1 MTKCN
6 LMRFIH
12 FADIHIGVENYGR
25 PASQADLDSLPEFF
39 SPDIDRNSYLGMS
52 TRLLD
57 FLSSFDEIVDFAIK
71 ENVDLVVFAGD
82 AYKSRDPSQTHQRE
96 FARRIARLTK
106 ANIPV
111 FLVIGNHDIPHIS
124 SRATSLEIF
133 PTLSIPNVYVA
144 DHLKTSVIDTTSG
157 KLQVISIPWVRRGVI
172 LSQEESRGLS
182 PEEITEYIEDR
193 ITERLQKEVESLDP
207 AMPAIIVGHLT
218 VSGATTSTEKS
229 MMLGHDHV
237 LLSSNLRL
245 PNIDYVALGH
255 VHKHQVIE
263 SDPPIVYSG
272 SLQKVDFSE
281 EHDTKG
287 FCLVNLD
294 PKKSPSKRA
303 DWEFVTTDSRR
314 FITIEADVTESTAD
328 PTNSIID
335 TINKHD
341 IGGSVVRMKIT
352 VPEIRQS
359 EINDTAIKDAL
370 KLAHFIA
377 PFKKEIVKQQRP
389 RLDTSAE
396 GLTPSQ
402 TLEKYIDGKDNI
414 DKEFKKNLISLGEE
428 IIQAE
433 ESEQ

>member
-1 MTKCN
+1 
-6 LMRFIH
+6 MRFIH

-25 PASQADLDSLPEFF
+25 PASKADLDALPEFF

-71 ENVDLVVFAGD
+71 EKVDLVVFAGD
-82 AYKSRDPSQTHQRE
+82 AYKNRDPSQTHQRE
-96 FARRIARLTK
+96 FARRIARLIE

-111 FLVIGNHDIPHIS
+111 FLVIGNHDIPHAS

-133 PTLSIPNVYVA
+133 PTLSIPKVYVA
-144 DHLKTSVIDTTSG
+144 DHLRTYTIDTNAG
-157 KLQVISIPWVRRGVI
+157 KLQVIAIPWVRRGTI
-172 LSQEESRGLS
+172 LSQEEARGLS
-182 PEEITEYIEDR
+182 PEEITEFIEDR
-193 ITERLQKEVESLDP
+193 ITERLQKEAESLDP
-207 AMPAIIVGHLT
+207 TIPTIIVGHIT

-237 LLSSNLRL
+237 VLPSNLSL

-263 SDPPIVYSG
+263 SKPPIIYSG

-281 EHDTKG
+281 ENDTKG
-287 FCLVNLD
+287 FCLVTLD
-294 PKKSPSKRA
+294 PEKSPATRA
-303 DWEFVTTDSRR
+303 DWKFIATHSRP
-314 FITIEADVTESTAD
+314 FITIETDITESTID
-328 PTNSIID
+328 PTNSIIE

-341 IGGSVVRMKIT
+341 ISGSVVRMKIS

-370 KLAHFIA
+370 KAAHFIA

-389 RLDTSAE
+389 RLDASAE
-396 GLTPSQ
+396 GLTPYQ
-402 TLEKYIDGKDNI
+402 ALEKYIDGKDQM
-414 DKEFKKNLISLGEE
+414 DKQFKKSLIELGAE
-428 IIQAE
+428 IIQTE
-433 ESEQ
+433 ESET